1 MIILDTHVPVWLRRE
16 PRKLSSAAA
25 SAIRRASVTDALA
38 ISAIT
43 VVELAGLLNSGRL
56 RGPASIPATLSQ
68 LVEDV
73 EVLPVTLAIAIQS
86 AALPSDFPL
95 DPLDRIIAATAQ
107 VQGVPLVTAD
117 QRILGCASIKTIW

>member
-1 MIILDTHVPVWLRRE
+1 MIVLDTHVLVWLRRE
-16 PRKLSSAAA
+16 PRKLSRAAV
-25 SAIRRASVTDALA
+25 SAIGRAGNSNALA
-38 ISAIT
+38 VSAIT

-86 AALPSDFPL
+86 AALPSEFPL

-107 VQGVPLVTAD
+107 VNGVALVTAD
-117 QRILGCASIKTIW
+117 ERILNCASIKTIW